1 MYNITAHIFKHA
13 YDAKPIC
20 TAAHRR
26 LRARRPFHTPEKYWP
41 HESIFL
47 PVSFCDSA
55 LHIALTQSLLCAAS
69 AAPPPR
75 TEVHLILKMVS
86 PAATILCVVSV
97 LCCTPLRWEVPVLQM
112 FHDVRIG
119 GVCKGFSYCRPP
131 TPPPL
136 QRAFPSLWQGALHIT
151 ADP

>member
-26 LRARRPFHTPEKYWP
+26 LSRARLPFHTPEKYWR

-47 PVSFCDSA
+47 PVSFCNPA
-55 LHIALTQSLLCAAS
+55 LHTALTQSLLCAAS
-69 AAPPPR
+69 ATPPPR
-75 TEVHLILKMVS
+75 TEVHSIPKMVS
-86 PAATILCVVSV
+86 PAATILCVVSA

-112 FHDVRIG
+112 FHDVRMG
-119 GVCKGFSYCRPP
+119 GFARGSRVVVPLL
-131 TPPPL
+131 PPL
-136 QRAFPSLWQGALHIT
+136 QRAFPSLGQGALHMT